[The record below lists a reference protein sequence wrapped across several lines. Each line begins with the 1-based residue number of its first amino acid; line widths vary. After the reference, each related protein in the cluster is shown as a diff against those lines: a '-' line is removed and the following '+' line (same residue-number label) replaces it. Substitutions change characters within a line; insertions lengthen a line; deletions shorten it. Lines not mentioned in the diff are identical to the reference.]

1 MPQEN
6 RRYKLQKY
14 IKLGIETARASQKKQ
29 HLANSFL
36 GILNSSPK
44 TAKRYPD
51 LIDQRSE
58 LWRLGYS
65 LITSTVILLRS
76 ILYWPGLIKAQEQTN
91 MCDILL
97 ISHLNNISYLKNNED
112 FYFGDLDVA
121 CLNNGLRV
129 HTVLINHCRATRGQV
144 EKYPKKNLTVLSA
157 YLSPLTEL
165 KLFLNLVIAS
175 FSLVCVG
182 DKKFHKC
189 AKFAQFDHIALGN
202 SRIHEQVYNII
213 LKLKPKALV
222 QTFEGHGW
230 ERMVALSAHQ
240 MENPITVFGYHHAVL
255 FPGPRAIDFIYGC
268 GADPDN
274 VLMAGS
280 ITETL
285 FKKESAYPSGNI
297 SVLGSVKHV
306 PVKTCQ
312 RNRTLSKCCL
322 LVPEGDMNEVRL
334 MVNSGIEAAK
344 KLPKIKFILRLHPLL
359 NLVKVTRTIP
369 KIKTAPKNFVIS
381 SHSLE
386 NDIKNSEWLV
396 YRASSVVLN
405 GMSYGLRPIYLN
417 TDRSNDENDPIP
429 NTILFKKIVNNSG
442 ELLHIIES
450 DLNNPVTCS
459 NPQRTEAICFA
470 NKYYSPLNPSVI
482 IDIVKGFI

>member
-1 MPQEN
+1 MLQEN
-6 RRYKLQKY
+6 RRHKLQKY

-44 TAKRYPD
+44 IAERYPD
-51 LIDQRSE
+51 LIDQRSK

-65 LITSTVILLRS
+65 LTTSIVILLRS
-76 ILYWPGLIKAQEQTN
+76 ILYWPSLIKAQERAN

-97 ISHLNNISYLKNNED
+97 ISHLTNISHLKNNED
-112 FYFGDLDVA
+112 FYLGNLDTA
-121 CLNNGLRV
+121 CLSNGLRV

-144 EKYPKKNLTVLSA
+144 EKYQKTNLTVLSA
-157 YLSPLTEL
+157 YLSPVTEL
-165 KLFLNLVIAS
+165 KLLLNLVIAS
-175 FSLVCVG
+175 FSLPRVG
-182 DKKFHKC
+182 DKQFHKC
-189 AKFAQFDHIALGN
+189 AKFAQFDHMALAN

-213 LKLKPKALV
+213 LKIKPKALV
-222 QTFEGHGW
+222 HTFEGHGW

-255 FPGPRAIDFIYGC
+255 FPGPRAIDFIYGN

-274 VLMAGS
+274 VLMGGP

-285 FKKESAYPSGNI
+285 FKKESAYPSESI

-306 PVKTCQ
+306 PVKTRQ
-312 RNRTLSKCCL
+312 RNRNLSKCCL

-334 MVNSGIEAAK
+334 MVDSGIEVAK

-359 NLVKVTRTIP
+359 NLEKVIQKIP
-369 KIKTAPKNFVIS
+369 KIKTAPKNFVTS

-386 NDIKNSEWLV
+386 NDIKNSEWLL

-417 TDRSNDENDPIP
+417 TDMSNDVNDPIP
-429 NTILFKKIVNNSG
+429 NSVLFKKIVTNTN
-442 ELLHIIES
+442 ELLDVIEN

-459 NPQRTEAICFA
+459 NLQRIEAICFA
-470 NKYYSPLNPSVI
+470 SKYYSPLKPSVI